1 MQIFVDLHVNK
12 TNFHMKGFALGLA
25 LKQRRSSSSLS
36 LYRVHNEDLSFP
48 TKDETTSRA
57 YDDTSELHCFNSPGY
72 SSGILQANAMRTT
85 TNLCYRLLRMN
96 GRLDPRS
103 FSFVG
108 CWLVQLD
115 HTWFLDFLAVIGWT
129 PKKYTTRRSTMSR
142 RLLLFVCFC
151 FLKWLVCVTDT
162 NKGLLTN

>member
-25 LKQRRSSSSLS
+25 LKQRRSSSPLS

-85 TNLCYRLLRMN
+85 TIFVIEREAWFEVLFVCRLL
-96 GRLDPRS
+96 
-103 FSFVG
+103 
-108 CWLVQLD
+108 
-115 HTWFLDFLAVIGWT
+115 IGWA
-129 PKKYTTRRSTMSR
+129 RSHAIFKLSCSDW
-142 RLLLFVCFC
+142 LNSKEIYDASKHDVQAFVVVCFC

-162 NKGLLTN
+162 NKDILTN